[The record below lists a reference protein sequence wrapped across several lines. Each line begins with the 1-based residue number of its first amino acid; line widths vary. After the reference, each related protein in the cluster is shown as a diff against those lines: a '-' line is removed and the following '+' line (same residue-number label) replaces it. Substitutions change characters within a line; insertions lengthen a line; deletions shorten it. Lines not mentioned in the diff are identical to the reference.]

1 MVKTII
7 GGVDVQE
14 YTTAYSLKNPAVMGE
29 NSFTS
34 VTGKKISG
42 IVGNEV
48 ILDITLEAV
57 PTAVSMQLAQAL
69 EGESVVVDY
78 TTPVPARSRFYKV
91 SYDAECED
99 ADPDNEDFSITDNIL
114 WNIKLSLRSAEAS
127 GTGAGGG
134 L

>member
-14 YTTAYSLKNPAVMGE
+14 YTTAYSLKNPAIMGD
-29 NSFTS
+29 NSFRS
-34 VTGKKISG
+34 VTGNYISG
-42 IVGNEV
+42 IIGNEV
-48 ILDITLEAV
+48 MLDITLEAV
-57 PTAVSMQLAQAL
+57 PTHVSLQLAKAL

-78 TTPVPARSRFYKV
+78 TTPVPGRSRFYKV

-99 ADPDNEDFSITDNIL
+99 ADPDNRNYDITDGIL
-114 WNIKLSLRSAEAS
+114 WNIKLSLRSVESANS
-127 GTGAGGG
+127 GGG

>member
-14 YTTAYSLKNPAVMGE
+14 YTTAYSLKNPAIMGE
-29 NSFTS
+29 NSFRS
-34 VTGKKISG
+34 VTGNYISG
-42 IVGNEV
+42 MIGSEV
-48 ILDITLEAV
+48 MLDITLEAV
-57 PTAVSMQLAQAL
+57 PTPVSLKLAKAL

-78 TTPVPARSRFYKV
+78 TTPVPGRSRFYKV

-99 ADPDNEDFSITDNIL
+99 ADPDNENYNATDGIL
-114 WNIKLSLRSAEAS
+114 WNIRLSLRSAEAV
-127 GTGAGGG
+127 GIGGG

>member
-14 YTTAYSLKNPAVMGE
+14 YTTAYSVKNPSVMGD
-29 NSFTS
+29 NSFQS
-34 VTGKKISG
+34 VTGNFIPG

-48 ILDITLEAV
+48 TLDITLEAV
-57 PTAVSMQLAQAL
+57 PTPVSLQLAEVM
-69 EGESVVVDY
+69 EGESVMVDY
-78 TTPVPARSRFYKV
+78 TTPVPRRSRFYKV

-99 ADPDNEDFSITDNIL
+99 ADPENRDFNVTEDIL
-114 WNIKLSLRSAEAS
+114 WNIKLSLRSVES
-127 GTGAGGG
+127 GNSGGG

>member
-14 YTTAYSLKNPAVMGE
+14 YTTAYAIKSPSLMGD
-29 NSFTS
+29 NSFQS
-34 VTGKKISG
+34 VTGKYISG
-42 IVGNEV
+42 IIGSEV
-48 ILDITLEAV
+48 TLDITLEAV
-57 PTAVSMQLAQAL
+57 PTPISLQLAKAL
-69 EGESVVVDY
+69 EEESVVVDY

-99 ADPDNEDFSITDNIL
+99 ADPDNENFDNTDGIL
-114 WNIKLSLRSAEAS
+114 WNIKLSLRSVESANS
-127 GTGAGGG
+127 GGG